1 MRRAGAGL
9 IAAVLA
15 LAGCKG
21 TDSKSSD
28 DRSSAGVASRNKLKD
43 KDKDKDK
50 DGKAAPTN
58 LSWLDD
64 GKLPGAG
71 SGVPKSTGPWVSPGD
86 PGFNAKAEAQDAI
99 GGRVFDTYGKPARN
113 IFIGI
118 EEAGVAPSGPAT
130 MGIYTDNNGY
140 FFTRGLKP
148 GKAYDLTAKASQ
160 QNGKALVGVV
170 QTLVPNPTLTIEL
183 RDDLPLPPGSGAPA
197 PRGPSGAFPPLPKPS
212 DRVGESGPPAGTP
225 PAAQKSPTDGSYA
238 PSAGPIKG
246 VPPATLDGP
255 KPAPTGGGTGALPDP
270 DDLSLPPA
278 PKPARPE
285 NVVEGPKD
293 PNKAPPASI
302 PNPNGGPPVPPVPA
316 LPPSFAPSG
325 GGGRSAMS
333 TTTGST
339 PAKFALID
347 SLDRT
352 WSLDS
357 VPPGSL
363 VLIEFVTSTCEHSQR
378 AVPIL
383 KDLQAKY
390 GANGL
395 QIAGVMCD
403 DLPQK
408 DRAATAAKYSRDYN
422 LNYALFVEPG
432 VAGTVRDR
440 FDVQSYPHAVLL
452 DATGKVLWK
461 GHPGKKTEL
470 EAAIKQNLGK

>member
-21 TDSKSSD
+21 ADSKSGD
-28 DRSSAGVASRNKLKD
+28 DRPFAGVASRNKSKD

-50 DGKAAPTN
+50 DGKSGPTN

-71 SGVPKSTGPWVSPGD
+71 TAIPKSSGPWVSPAD
-86 PGFNAKAEAQDAI
+86 PNFNAKTEAQDAI

-113 IFIGI
+113 IFISI
-118 EEAGVAPSGPAT
+118 DEAGTAPSGPAA

-160 QNGKALVGVV
+160 QNGKPLVGVV

-183 RDDLPLPPGSGAPA
+183 RDDLPTPPGSGAPA
-197 PRGPSGAFPPLPKPS
+197 PRGPGSAFPPIPKPS
-212 DRVGESGPPAGTP
+212 DKVGESGPFPSAP
-225 PAAQKSPTDGSYA
+225 KPSTDGAYA
-238 PSAGPIKG
+238 PSGGSVTG
-246 VPPATLDGP
+246 VPPATIGGT
-255 KPAPTGGGTGALPDP
+255 KPPTTGGGAGALPEP

-278 PKPARPE
+278 PKPVRPE
-285 NVVEGPKD
+285 NVADGPKD
-293 PNKAPPASI
+293 PYKAPPASI
-302 PNPNGGPPVPPVPA
+302 PNSGGTPSGPAVPPLPT

-325 GGGRSAMS
+325 GGGRSAMNT

-357 VPPGSL
+357 VPHGSL
-363 VLIEFVTSTCEHSQR
+363 VLIEFVTSTCEHCQK

-422 LNYALFVEPG
+422 LNYALYVEPG

-440 FDVQSYPHAVLL
+440 FDVESYPHAVLL
-452 DATGKVLWK
+452 DATGKVLWR
-461 GHPGKKTEL
+461 GHPGKKAEL